1 MKFKKSNTKNSEIKV
16 VVSFEDKE
24 IQSFVEFGAKELGKT
39 VDIKGFRKGHIPTSI
54 IEEKYGKD
62 LLLEFALEKKLNKI
76 YQDVITENKI
86 SPLSQPNV
94 EFTSKDPVE
103 ITFTV
108 AVKPE
113 IDLKP
118 LDKVKIKKQT
128 VKVTKKDVEEEIS
141 HMLIRVAQFDE
152 VSRKAKKGDRVTID
166 FEGFDKDGKAIPNT
180 KSENHPVVIGDK
192 MFIPGFEENIEGL
205 KKDDTHEFDVTFPK
219 DYHAKELQSA
229 KVTFKIKVN
238 KVENKTIP
246 ELTEETIEKIS
257 YKKQSKADFEKEVET
272 KLTAKQEQEN
282 KKKQEEELYDQFLK
296 NLKFNI
302 SELMIADEMQILKQE
317 LAQNLQRQGLTLEQ
331 YEKMMS
337 EKEGKSIDET
347 YKTQAEERARLKMII
362 DAIVTEKK
370 LEITDKD
377 VDARL
382 KEEVDKAPK
391 EIKDHIEKYYR
402 DNAQALAV
410 LKNGM
415 LLDKLVAEYIS

>member
-1 MKFKKSNTKNSEIKV
+1 M
-16 VVSFEDKE
+16 
-24 IQSFVEFGAKELGKT
+24 
-39 VDIKGFRKGHIPTSI
+39 
-54 IEEKYGKD
+54 Y
-62 LLLEFALEKKLNKI
+62 
-76 YQDVITENKI
+76 Y
-86 SPLSQPNV
+86 
-94 EFTSKDPVE
+94 
-103 ITFTV
+103 
-108 AVKPE
+108 
-113 IDLKP
+113 
-118 LDKVKIKKQT
+118 
-128 VKVTKKDVEEEIS
+128 
-141 HMLIRVAQFDE
+141 
-152 VSRKAKKGDRVTID
+152 
-166 FEGFDKDGKAIPNT
+166 
-180 KSENHPVVIGDK
+180 
-192 MFIPGFEENIEGL
+192 
-205 KKDDTHEFDVTFPK
+205 
-219 DYHAKELQSA
+219 
-229 KVTFKIKVN
+229 
-238 KVENKTIP
+238 
-246 ELTEETIEKIS
+246 ETIEKIS

-272 KLTAKQEQEN
+272 KLTTKKEQEI

-302 SELMIADEMQILKQE
+302 SDLMVADEMQILKQE

-362 DAIVTEKK
+362 DAIVTTKK